1 MARSMQITLKIN
13 ASIEMNKAGRFKQAL
28 YLFVALAIVA
38 CQPGCSDKKGRSI
51 VSETSSYSEKI
62 HFYIDPDKMSEAPVE
77 KLTYGLFITAPW
89 ENGGVLYLNFP
100 EHLEYNPV
108 GNTILRHYD
117 SIPNPWIISPDGKQ
131 ASYRVQSLALRDVY
145 VESFARVMDDGDF
158 PLDARGVYVAMRI
171 INHGSQTL
179 PVIRP
184 LICNQFRDL
193 TGFPQRHHDFRNTYI
208 VIDDKITALADLPTE
223 NTNTTF
229 KGCVVKGCPQRDTR
243 AEKNGGLIEKDMD
256 AALSIVT
263 SLDRKRK
270 VIFWWTPGKS
280 MIANSFIPCIH
291 ADPYFGTLKPGEDA
305 YAEGLI
311 LFTEGNIQPIVK
323 YLKEISTAGGQH

>member
-1 MARSMQITLKIN
+1 MKKTFH
-13 ASIEMNKAGRFKQAL
+13 FKEAL
-28 YLFVALAIVA
+28 YA
-38 CQPGCSDKKGRSI
+38 CSMMATMAVLIGC
-51 VSETSSYSEKI
+51 SETSSRSENI
-62 HFYIDPDKMSEAPVE
+62 RFYTDPDKLSEAPVE

-117 SIPNPWIISPDGKQ
+117 SIPNPWVISPDGRQ
-131 ASYRVQSLALRDVY
+131 ASYRVQSPALKDVC
-145 VESFARVMDDGDF
+145 VESFARVMQEGTLPF
-158 PLDARGVYVAMRI
+158 DAQAVYVAMRI
-171 INHGSQTL
+171 INQGTLTL

-193 TGFPQRHHDFRNTYI
+193 TGFPQRHHDFRHTYI
-208 VIDDKITALADLPTE
+208 VIDGEIKSLADLPTE
-223 NTNTTF
+223 NPETTF

-263 SLDRKRK
+263 SLDGQRT

-291 ADPYFGTLKPGEDA
+291 ADPYFGTLKPGEEA
-305 YAEGLI
+305 YAEGMI
-311 LFTEGNIQPIVK
+311 IFTEGEADPIIK
-323 YLKEISTAGGQH
+323 YLKRLERKVY

>member
-1 MARSMQITLKIN
+1 MQITWKIN
-13 ASIEMNKAGRFKQAL
+13 LLIKLIVSKQAL
-28 YLFVALAIVA
+28 YIYALLALVAIHI
-38 CQPGCSDKKGRSI
+38 GC
-51 VSETSSYSEKI
+51 SETSSHSEKI
-62 HFYIDPDKMSEAPVE
+62 HFYIDPDKRSEDPEE

-89 ENGGVLYLNFP
+89 ENGGDLYLNFP

-131 ASYRVQSLALRDVY
+131 ASYRVQSLALTDVF
-145 VESFARVMDDGDF
+145 VESFARVMDDGTF
-158 PLDARGVYVAMRI
+158 PFDAQGVHVAMRI
-171 INHGSQTL
+171 INNGSQTL

-193 TGFPQRHHDFRNTYI
+193 TGFPQRHHDFQHNYI
-208 VIDDKITALADLPTE
+208 VIDDQITALADLPTE
-223 NTNTTF
+223 NLNTTF
-229 KGCVVKGCPQRDTR
+229 KGCFVEGCPQRDTR
-243 AEKNGGLIEKDMD
+243 SEKNGGLIEKDMD

-263 SLDRKRK
+263 SMDHKRK

-291 ADPYFGTLKPGEDA
+291 ADPYFGTLNPGEEA

-311 LFTEGNIQPIVK
+311 LFTEGDIKPIVK
-323 YLKEISTAGGQH
+323 YLKKKDRKLF

>member
-1 MARSMQITLKIN
+1 MLITWKTNLLIDTLTIMKELILCNQRVYTVAIMAFMAIQI
-13 ASIEMNKAGRFKQAL
+13 
-28 YLFVALAIVA
+28 
-38 CQPGCSDKKGRSI
+38 GCTDKKTNSM
-51 VSETSSYSEKI
+51 VSETSSTSEKI
-62 HFYIDPDKMSEAPVE
+62 HFYIDPNKMSEAPRE

-89 ENGGVLYLNFP
+89 ENGGDLYMNFP

-131 ASYRVQSLALRDVY
+131 ASYRVKSLALTDVS
-145 VESFARVMDDGDF
+145 VESFARVMHDGEF
-158 PLDARGVYVAMRI
+158 PFDAQGVHVAMKI
-171 INHGSQTL
+171 INHGSLTL
-179 PVIRP
+179 PVVRP

-193 TGFPQRHHDFRNTYI
+193 IGFPQRHHDFQHNHI
-208 VIDDKITALADLPTE
+208 VIDGKITALADLPTE
-223 NTNTTF
+223 NLETTF
-229 KGCVVKGCPQRDTR
+229 KGCVVEGCPQRDTR
-243 AEKNGGLIEKDMD
+243 AEKNGGLIEQDMD

-263 SLDRKRK
+263 SLDQQRK

-291 ADPYFGTLKPGEDA
+291 ADPYFGTLKTGEEA

-311 LFTEGNIQPIVK
+311 LFTEGDIELIVK
-323 YLKEISTAGGQH
+323 YLKEKSKAGGKI